1 MLLVEMR
8 LLSLLRSEPLVVLLF
23 RHQQMVQL
31 VKVRFSFRKIITLAP
46 VEISDSRND
55 SLCTASIR
63 RSKRPLNLAIA
74 AVIAPVCLL
83 TAAASPLS
91 GVERHLREQLRRPPN
106 LSFEQG
112 NHVEKDRGN
121 GRLGALKDRHHVDQ
135 AHRAHKTAK
144 HERQRIQTGGAI
156 ALLRDDHL
164 GKSELRVQLNDAS
177 KIEAERLHRRRVR
190 VGRQV
195 EGHPPPV
202 ARDGASPTQVP
213 PPRGGTGTAAA
224 PAAISSSRCSA
235 AAASSPRIPSPSRPW
250 RLVCGGGV
258 APSVWFSSFSSS
270 LDFLMSSRRTSRS

>member
-1 MLLVEMR
+1 VGLRPDQTLEGHFEKLDDEMLLVEMR

-121 GRLGALKDRHHVDQ
+121 GRPGALKDRRHVDQ
-135 AHRAHKTAK
+135 AHRAHKT
-144 HERQRIQTGGAI
+144 E
-156 ALLRDDHL
+156 
-164 GKSELRVQLNDAS
+164 
-177 KIEAERLHRRRVR
+177 
-190 VGRQV
+190 
-195 EGHPPPV
+195 
-202 ARDGASPTQVP
+202 ARDTAHPNRWRDSLAS
-213 PPRGGTGTAAA
+213 
-224 PAAISSSRCSA
+224 
-235 AAASSPRIPSPSRPW
+235 
-250 RLVCGGGV
+250 
-258 APSVWFSSFSSS
+258 
-270 LDFLMSSRRTSRS
+270 